1 MNRFYVFKDC
11 TQIGSTAT
19 REEAIE
25 MIRQHQKC
33 ETHYMLR
40 SQFSIIY
47 GEEEFV
53 PYVKGVEMFTIK
65 STSDEGVFYLVNHW
79 QKHKTYWIE
88 PEKVKAD
95 MLFKSAADAKRS
107 LTKLLKTMEDYRSDK
122 FEVVKLLA

>member
-1 MNRFYVFKDC
+1 MQRFYVFKDS
-11 TQIGSTAT
+11 TQIGSTVT
-19 REEAIE
+19 KEEAIA
-25 MIRQHQKC
+25 MIRQHQKR

-40 SQFSIIY
+40 SEYSIIH
-47 GEEEFV
+47 GEEEFI

-65 STSDEGVFYLVNHW
+65 SISADGTYYLVNHW

-95 MLFKSAADAKRS
+95 MLFKTAADAKRS
-107 LTKLLKTMEDYRSDK
+107 LTKLLKVMEDYRSDK